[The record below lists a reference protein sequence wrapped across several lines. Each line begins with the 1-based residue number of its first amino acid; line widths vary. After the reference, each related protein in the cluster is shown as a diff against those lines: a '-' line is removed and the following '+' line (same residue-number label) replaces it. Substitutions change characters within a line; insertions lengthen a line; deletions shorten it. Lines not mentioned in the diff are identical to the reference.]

1 MCTAGNVMSEL
12 LVTTPDNHR
21 DFGTLQSARSLEPA
35 TTVYST
41 EEEDEVF
48 CPSLVTEDYSEYP
61 ASRHLGLEVTG
72 RLPPYYKS
80 W

>member
-1 MCTAGNVMSEL
+1 M
-12 LVTTPDNHR
+12 
-21 DFGTLQSARSLEPA
+21 F
-35 TTVYST
+35 ST
-41 EEEDEVF
+41 DEEEEGEVF

-61 ASRHLGLEVTG
+61 ASRDMGLEVTG

>member
-1 MCTAGNVMSEL
+1 MSEI
-12 LVTTPDNHR
+12 LVTTPDNHHR

>member
-1 MCTAGNVMSEL
+1 M
-12 LVTTPDNHR
+12 
-21 DFGTLQSARSLEPA
+21 
-35 TTVYST
+35 YST

-61 ASRHLGLEVTG
+61 ASRAMGLEVTG